1 MGLAAPPLYG
11 VEDVIKKI
19 DKIAKI
25 DEKINAL
32 LIERESYVADL
43 KEAIAKENSK

>member
-1 MGLAAPPLYG
+1 MGLAFPPFYG
-11 VEDVIKKI
+11 VEDVMKKI

-25 DEKINAL
+25 DEKINEL

-43 KEAIAKENSK
+43 KEAVEKENSK